1 MFPCGVSEL
10 FLVDVVIRQVVLL
23 IFVVVVILS
32 KFVWILVMPFWDVA
46 WIVVVV
52 MISGEVVGI
61 LFFVV
66 MISCDAVG
74 DCVVVV
80 VIISRNVVGIF
91 VVVDGMLF
99 WDDVGKIVIVVDP
112 SRKVKILVVLL
123 SLKVVG
129 TFVVVVDLFCKVV
142 EILVGMV
149 SSDDEGM
156 AVRLFS
162 KVSWIVV
169 VVVVVII
176 CSGVVLI
183 RSDVIFCT
191 GI

>member
-80 VIISRNVVGIF
+80 IISRNVAGIF
-91 VVVDGMLF
+91 VVVDGMF
-99 WDDVGKIVIVVDP
+99 FGDDVGKSVIVVDP

-129 TFVVVVDLFCKVV
+129 IFVVVVDLSCKVV

-149 SSDDEGM
+149 SSHDEGM

-162 KVSWIVV
+162 EVSWIVV
-169 VVVVVII
+169 VVVV

-191 GI
+191 GIY